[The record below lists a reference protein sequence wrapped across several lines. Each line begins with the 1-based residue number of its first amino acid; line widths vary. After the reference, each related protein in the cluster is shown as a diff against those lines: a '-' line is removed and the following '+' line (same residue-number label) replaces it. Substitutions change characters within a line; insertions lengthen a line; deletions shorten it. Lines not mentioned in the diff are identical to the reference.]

1 MLDPIDTQQKEDR
14 AEPLMAPGLEALNG
28 VRHAFFT
35 RTGGV
40 SEGIYDGLNCGF
52 GSEDSKEHVAENRQ
66 RAAAALGLPSER
78 LLTVFQI
85 HSPDAVVVETPWSP
99 EDSPR
104 ADAMVTA
111 VPGLALGVL
120 AADCG
125 PVLFAD
131 PEAGVIGAA
140 HAGWKGALTGVL
152 ESTLDAM
159 ESLGAKRSSVRAAVG
174 PCIAQ
179 ASYEVGQDF
188 ADRFTAE
195 DPSNADFF
203 RVPAGAERPHFDL
216 SGYIA
221 RRLQAAGLQQ
231 HYVLGR
237 DTYAEEEL
245 FYSYR
250 RATHRGEPDYGRGL
264 SAICLES

>member
-1 MLDPIDTQQKEDR
+1 MLDPIDTQQEEGQ
-14 AEPLMAPGLEALNG
+14 ATHLTAPDLEGLHG
-28 VRHAFFT
+28 VRHRFFT

-40 SEGIYDGLNCGF
+40 SDGIYDGLNCGF
-52 GSEDSKEHVAENRQ
+52 GSLDSQSSVAENRR
-66 RAAAALGLPSER
+66 RAAAILGLPSEH
-78 LLTVFQI
+78 LLTVFQT
-85 HSPDAVVVETPWSP
+85 HSPDAVIVETPWSP
-99 EDSPR
+99 EESPR
-104 ADAMVTA
+104 ADALVTA
-111 VPGLALGVL
+111 VPGLAIGVL

-131 PEAGVIGAA
+131 ADAGVIGAA

-179 ASYEVGQDF
+179 TSYEVGQDF

-221 RRLQAAGLQQ
+221 RRLQVAGIEQPC
-231 HYVLGR
+231 VLGR

-245 FYSYR
+245 FFSYR
-250 RATHRGEPDYGRGL
+250 RTTHRGESDYGRGL

>member
-1 MLDPIDTQQKEDR
+1 MLDPIDTQKKEDR
-14 AEPLMAPGLEALNG
+14 AEYLTAPALGTLNG
-28 VRHAFFT
+28 LRHAFFT
-35 RTGGV
+35 RAGGV

-52 GSEDSKEHVAENRQ
+52 GSKDNKTSVAENRR
-66 RAAAALGLPSER
+66 RAAAMLDLPSER
-78 LLTVFQI
+78 LLTVFQT
-85 HSPDAVVVETPWSP
+85 HSPDAVIVETPWSP

-131 PEAGVIGAA
+131 PDAGVVGAA

-152 ESTLDAM
+152 ESTLEAM
-159 ESLGAKRSSVRAAVG
+159 ESLGAKRSSVHAVVG

-195 DPSNADFF
+195 DPRNADFF
-203 RVPAGAERPHFDL
+203 RIPAAAERPHFDL

-221 RRLQAAGLQQ
+221 HRLQASGIQE
-231 HYVLGR
+231 HYVLGQ